1 MKAQEKARIKKV
13 IDFLEKK
20 RKQYFE
26 NADKAEKDGKKDEFN
41 YHLGKS
47 SGFAAAK
54 IVLEEFIEE
63 IEDKERFVDDPEWL
77 GK

>member
-1 MKAQEKARIKKV
+1 MKAKEKARIKEI
-13 IDFLEKK
+13 IDFLEEK

-26 NADKAEKDGKKDEFN
+26 KADKAEKDGKTDVLN

-54 IVLEEFIEE
+54 IELEEFLEE
-63 IEDKERFVDDPEWL
+63 VEDQEKFMYDQEWL